1 MNFTFFVNVYRM
13 EYNES
18 TIQEYQKSQR
28 IRLYD
33 VFIIAPFLFYITFK
47 KEPLRDWEK
56 AGVGL
61 IAAGTLLYNG
71 RNYLINENK

>member
-1 MNFTFFVNVYRM
+1 MVK
-13 EYNES
+13 
-18 TIQEYQKSQR
+18 EYQKSQT

-33 VFIIAPFLFYITFK
+33 VFILAPFLFYIAIK
-47 KEPLRDWEK
+47 NERLKDWER

-71 RNYLINENK
+71 KNYLINKNLNK